1 MKIAVPTNDGTTVS
15 RHFGRSAAFQVF
27 EVQNGKITG
36 REMRR
41 NDAQHKH
48 EQGDCG
54 HHHQDSG
61 PHSHAGIVSI
71 LAGCEIVICGGMGWR
86 AAEALQSA
94 GIVPV
99 VGPVEGS
106 AEGAVMAYLNG
117 ELAADP
123 DAICRCGH

>member
-1 MKIAVPTNDGTTVS
+1 MRIAVPTNDGTTVS
-15 RHFGRSAAFQVF
+15 RHFGRSVAFQVF

-54 HHHQDSG
+54 HHHEGSG
-61 PHSHAGIVSI
+61 SHAGMVST
-71 LAGCEIVICGGMGWR
+71 LAGCEIVICAGMGWR
-86 AAEALQSA
+86 AAEALKSA

-99 VGPVEGS
+99 VAPVEGP
-106 AEGAVMAYLNG
+106 AEAAVMAYLKG

-123 DAICRCGH
+123 GSICRCGH